1 MSYGSVTHELREA
14 FGQLLY
20 YRVAR
25 YWFGAAHPA
34 LQNAPPTK
42 TPEQQAELSHLVQ
55 KYQYEVL
62 RHLESTARLLVG
74 PTGGR
79 SSRTPFELR
88 QLASRLTRTLE
99 ATPGER
105 PTSEELGA
113 AADMPLVEA
122 WRRAAVAVVIE
133 REFVDPAATF
143 EGVSRAERA
152 TVLKDTADLTRALV
166 ILDDRYDLVPG
177 WRHLGDYS
185 KRRTNPSERS
195 TYNAGLYNAAI
206 RASRFLVSERQ
217 DFAVDNR
224 GRRVRRYHGPSSYAP
239 SAAGVLRALHD
250 TLLTLDKLPHAQ
262 ALRAL
267 LRVQYEISAH
277 AAALHATVTRRQG
290 IPDYFTERA
299 AAYWRLTRATK
310 NVSGKL
316 GGPAAEALETS
327 RQAAEILKDVDDA
340 SRDEVREIQRALT
353 VIDRQIARIIH
364 TGARTAAYVASR
376 HKVIDTT
383 PQGGVRKARPVWER
397 IDFSTPPD
405 LLDATAVLEDLARRS
420 APKPTPARMGNRPA
434 FTRLVQEESA
444 PRPTRVRNESRTRQ
458 GILPAPRLQPSP
470 GHEPLIDGP

>member
-14 FGQLLY
+14 LGQLLY

-25 YWFGAAHPA
+25 YWFGAANSS
-34 LQNAPPTK
+34 LKDPPLTK

-55 KYQYEVL
+55 QYRYEVL
-62 RHLESTARLLVG
+62 RHLENTARLLVG

-79 SSRTPFELR
+79 GSQVPFELR
-88 QLASRLTRTLE
+88 QLSSRLTRTLQ

-122 WRRAAVAVVIE
+122 WRRAAVAVVVE

-143 EGVSRAERA
+143 EDLSRAERA
-152 TVLKDTADLTRALV
+152 TALKDTADLTRALV

-177 WRHLGDYS
+177 WRHLSDYS
-185 KRRTNPSERS
+185 KRRINPPDRG
-195 TYNAGLYNAAI
+195 TYNAGLFNAAI

-224 GRRVRRYHGPSSYAP
+224 GRRVRRYHGPPSYTP
-239 SAAGVLRALHD
+239 TAAGALRALHD
-250 TLLTLDKLPHAQ
+250 TVLRLDKLPHAQ

-277 AAALHATVTRRQG
+277 AAALQATVMRRQG
-290 IPDYFTERA
+290 VPDYFTERA

-316 GGPAAEALETS
+316 GGPAGEALETS
-327 RQAAEILKDVDDA
+327 RKAAKILKDVDDA

-364 TGARTAAYVASR
+364 TGARTAAYVTSR
-376 HKVIDTT
+376 HKAIDTT
-383 PQGGVRKARPVWER
+383 PRGGVRRARPVWER
-397 IDFSTPPD
+397 IDFSTPPG
-405 LLDATAVLEDLARRS
+405 LLDATAVLDDLARRS
-420 APKPTPARMGNRPA
+420 VPKPTPARMGNRPA

-444 PRPTRVRNESRTRQ
+444 ARRTRVRYKSRNHQ